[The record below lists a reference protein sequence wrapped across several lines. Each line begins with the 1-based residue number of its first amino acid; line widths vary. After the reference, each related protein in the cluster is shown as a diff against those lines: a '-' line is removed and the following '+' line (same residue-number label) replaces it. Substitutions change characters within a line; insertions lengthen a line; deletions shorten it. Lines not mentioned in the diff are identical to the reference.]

1 MTEPVDRQMMS
12 DTQRRFIAAA
22 ESLGATSPGGARVG
36 AELPGI
42 PVLELVQLIDA
53 GIVRE
58 GAEGSYYVYSR
69 ARSAQP
75 LEPTPSSMTTAQQL
89 VKPLIFV
96 VVCLVLPILFLF
108 FARSSGS

>member
-36 AELPGI
+36 AELPAI
-42 PVLELVQLIDA
+42 PVLELVELINA

-58 GAEGSYYVYSR
+58 GAEGSYYVYPR
-69 ARSAQP
+69 ARSVQP
-75 LEPTPSSMTTAQQL
+75 LEPTPSSTTTAQRHVKLL
-89 VKPLIFV
+89 VFV
-96 VVCLVLPILFLF
+96 VVCLVVPVLFLV
-108 FARSSGS
+108 FARSGGR